1 MLLQDATAYAAQGI
15 RINALCPGYVDT
27 PLLAV
32 AKAMG
37 AMDGEI
43 AKTPMKRMA
52 DVEEIGDCVAFLAS
66 PMASFMT
73 GSCLLADGGYTIN

>member
-1 MLLQDATAYAAQGI
+1 
-15 RINALCPGYVDT
+15 
-27 PLLAV
+27 
-32 AKAMG
+32 MG

-52 DVEEIGDCVAFLAS
+52 DAEEIGDCVVFLAS

>member
-1 MLLQDATAYAAQGI
+1 MQDAASYADQGI

-32 AKAMG
+32 AKEIG

-52 DVEEIGDCVAFLAS
+52 DAEEIGDCIVFLAS

-73 GSCLLADGGYTIN
+73 GSCLLVDGGYTIN